1 MNTNELKTQQDVV
14 DLLDSIDV
22 LGLGI
27 SKILVTFDKDFYRQN
42 DKTTNERYIE
52 EYCVKTVSNSLLNEV
67 YDGHDEKRTEPQKS
81 RTIVTNIL

>member
-52 EYCVKTVSNSLLNEV
+52 EYCVKTASNSLLDEV
-67 YDGHDEKRTEPQKS
+67 YDGHDKNRPEPQKS